1 MFTRHR
7 QAAPACATL
16 LTLSSR
22 AEHNDEQSESFCV
35 VEGPCVQPGA
45 LHMRDEY
52 IYYVYMMQSPSRR
65 ALYIGMTNNLRK
77 RVWEHKNHIREGFSD
92 DYNCTRLVYW
102 ESYDD
107 VIRAIH
113 REKQLKR
120 WRREK
125 KWLIERKNPQW
136 QDLAA
141 DWYPAAT
148 QGPST
153 AHDLSKNE
161 RSCSARDD
169 TA

>member
-1 MFTRHR
+1 
-7 QAAPACATL
+7 
-16 LTLSSR
+16 
-22 AEHNDEQSESFCV
+22 
-35 VEGPCVQPGA
+35 
-45 LHMRDEY
+45 MRDEY

-65 ALYIGMTNNLRK
+65 ALYIGMTSNLRK
-77 RVWEHKNHIREGFSD
+77 RVWQHKNHIREGFSD

-107 VIRAIH
+107 VVLAIN

-125 KWLIERKNPQW
+125 KLWLIERKNSRW

-141 DWYPAAT
+141 DWYPAET

-153 AHDLSKNE
+153 AHDLSKIE

-169 TA
+169 NSVCTTQHPGNSQALSSRAEENDSKNRSLESRDLVFARGSKR

>member
-1 MFTRHR
+1 
-7 QAAPACATL
+7 
-16 LTLSSR
+16 
-22 AEHNDEQSESFCV
+22 
-35 VEGPCVQPGA
+35 
-45 LHMRDEY
+45 MRDEY
-52 IYYVYMMQSPSRR
+52 IYYVYMMQSASRR
-65 ALYIGMTNNLRK
+65 ALYIGITNNLRK
-77 RVWEHKNHIREGFSD
+77 RVREHKNHIRGGFTD

-107 VIRAIH
+107 VVRAIN

-125 KWLIERKNPQW
+125 KMWLIERKNPRW

-153 AHDLSKNE
+153 AHDLSKTE
-161 RSCSARDD
+161 RLCSARDD
-169 TA
+169 NPCCVRQNSGNSQALSSRAEENDSKNRSLESRDLLFAHGSKR